1 MNSEADLILPDLF
14 TFHPDEIIPEGEAVV
29 KNETRIR
36 EIVETMQLPHGR
48 RFILKTESF
57 ILKLAYAYNKILSL
71 SNSRTR
77 ILAHQVESTHRIVNS
92 FRQRFLIADEVGL
105 GKTIEAGLVIK
116 EMIYRQGYKR
126 IIIICP
132 ASLLFQWQ
140 NEMESKFNEKF
151 IIMDRRLLKKASQ
164 IAGNG
169 GNPWKVYDRVICSLD
184 FIKGKDFQEDLQNC
198 SWDFV
203 IFDEAHRLR
212 RDNASSTMAYNMAEH
227 VSSKTKSL
235 LLLSATPFR
244 GKLEELYYL
253 IALIDKNILGPYQSF
268 YNQFCLDG
276 ADLSELKRKL
286 DQVVIRRTKNEVGGF
301 TKRHARTIRFDL
313 YDDER
318 FLYDETTKYVAEEF
332 NRALQS
338 ENRAVGF
345 VMTVFQK
352 LLDSSSYALLV
363 ALRNRS
369 ARLKELLLKAEAL
382 NNAYVEFNNGIFDSE
397 TISELDEIDEN
408 AELTVKKT
416 IDELRIEISTID
428 RLVKFAAEIEVNK
441 KGEKLVRLIKDLKKK
456 GHEKFLIFTQ
466 FRTTQDY
473 LMELLSGFSRVAFNG
488 SMNRDEKEEAILK
501 FKNEVEII
509 IATEAGGE
517 GRNMQFCDILIN
529 YDLPWSP
536 LKIEQRIGR
545 IHRFGQPNDVHIY
558 NFSTR
563 GTVAER
569 VLEVLS
575 EKLKIFEESIGTPDI
590 MLGQIEDEVNLNN
603 LFMELATGRKKK
615 KEVETELSA
624 RIENARQSFEKLT
637 ELTVAGRMD
646 FNYDEYYKVTLKD
659 RNFTN
664 RRIEKFISDFMDE
677 DSFAEGLISKK
688 NSRTGLYRVSSGTGS
703 EGLVK
708 YGTFDSERALE
719 DESLEFLAFGHSTV
733 DRIINYCNSD
743 TFGGE
748 TGVIFIRNEI
758 SFDGMI
764 FNYLVEFT
772 SATVTHQFFSVLVD
786 SAGKLSEYEAK
797 SIEEQ
802 FMDQDFIHN
811 IPVSG
816 YAGIIERIR
825 SNAGF
830 YFAEARAKSMERIND
845 RLFDMNENIDIQID
859 PEIEKIRES
868 YSRQIKELEEKLD
881 LHESQMKWYGKDM
894 RSVITRIRNRIL
906 KARTEMDSLLKEHRD
921 YCGIKYKV
929 SLINTSVV
937 IARDDF

>member
-1 MNSEADLILPDLF
+1 
-14 TFHPDEIIPEGEAVV
+14 
-29 KNETRIR
+29 
-36 EIVETMQLPHGR
+36 
-48 RFILKTESF
+48 
-57 ILKLAYAYNKILSL
+57 
-71 SNSRTR
+71 
-77 ILAHQVESTHRIVNS
+77 
-92 FRQRFLIADEVGL
+92 
-105 GKTIEAGLVIK
+105 
-116 EMIYRQGYKR
+116 
-126 IIIICP
+126 
-132 ASLLFQWQ
+132 
-140 NEMESKFNEKF
+140 MESKFNEKF
-151 IIMDRRLLKKASQ
+151 IIMDRKLLKKASQ
-164 IAGNG
+164 AAGEG

-184 FIKGKDFQEDLQNC
+184 FIKGKDFQEDLLHC

-212 RDNASSTMAYNMAEH
+212 RDASSSTQAYSMAAQ
-227 VSSKTKSL
+227 VAVRTKSL

-369 ARLKELLLKAEAL
+369 ARLKDLLVKAESL
-382 NNAYVEFNNGIFDSE
+382 NNAYVEFNTGCFDTE
-397 TISELDEIDEN
+397 TLSELEELDEN

-416 IDELRIEISTID
+416 IDELRLEILTID
-428 RLVKFAAEIEVNK
+428 RLVNLASQIEYNK

-473 LMELLSGFSRVAFNG
+473 LMEILSGFSRVAFNG

-569 VLEVLS
+569 VLEVLT

-590 MLGQIEDEVNLNN
+590 MLGQIEDEINLNT
-603 LFMELATGRKKK
+603 LFMELAAGRKKK
-615 KEVETELSA
+615 KKWS
-624 RIENARQSFEKLT
+624 RNFLT
-637 ELTVAGRMD
+637 ELKTHG
-646 FNYDEYYKVTLKD
+646 
-659 RNFTN
+659 
-664 RRIEKFISDFMDE
+664 
-677 DSFAEGLISKK
+677 
-688 NSRTGLYRVSSGTGS
+688 
-703 EGLVK
+703 
-708 YGTFDSERALE
+708 RALKS
-719 DESLEFLAFGHSTV
+719 SL
-733 DRIINYCNSD
+733 N
-743 TFGGE
+743 
-748 TGVIFIRNEI
+748 
-758 SFDGMI
+758 
-764 FNYLVEFT
+764 
-772 SATVTHQFFSVLVD
+772 
-786 SAGKLSEYEAK
+786 
-797 SIEEQ
+797 
-802 FMDQDFIHN
+802 
-811 IPVSG
+811 
-816 YAGIIERIR
+816 
-825 SNAGF
+825 
-830 YFAEARAKSMERIND
+830 
-845 RLFDMNENIDIQID
+845 
-859 PEIEKIRES
+859 
-868 YSRQIKELEEKLD
+868 
-881 LHESQMKWYGKDM
+881 
-894 RSVITRIRNRIL
+894 
-906 KARTEMDSLLKEHRD
+906 
-921 YCGIKYKV
+921 
-929 SLINTSVV
+929 
-937 IARDDF
+937 